1 MPDSTGW
8 WRSHPATRTRCAR
21 SCSTRSAPSSSPSSL
36 TSARRSWRA
45 WKPGPGRLS
54 ICRPSLRPVTSP
66 TEQPGRRYFRPRAVC
81 EIRTIQALGSA
92 LICSLPRCRSVS
104 WRGARVNGPSRQ
116 GQRRLPRRAL
126 LAAALTLMLA
136 ACAPTTGS
144 SPATAP
150 AGAPTAGPASDAV
163 PPTGQVAAGPTSGSA
178 DKAEEVSRQVD
189 LMVSPGGRYD
199 ELLRAILVSVDGDLI
214 AEHYSSTSGPDV
226 TADVYSVTKSVMSML
241 IGIAIGEGLID
252 SVEKTVGELLPSHA
266 AAMTPEAAAI
276 TLRQLLTMTGGLPG
290 TPVGGFFDPFE
301 STANWVDTILSSP
314 LAQPPGQQFTYSNA
328 SSHLLSAILTEATGR
343 PALDY
348 AREKLFEP
356 LGIGSQPA
364 ATPVPKPD
372 RADVAAYDAARGFAW
387 SVDPQ
392 GYELGYSNLK
402 ITAADMIKLGELYL
416 NGGQWQG
423 AQLLSAAW
431 VAESTQPHVQP
442 GADPS
447 PGYGYQWWL
456 DDAAG
461 HPAFAA
467 MGYAGQLIE
476 VVPDLNLVVAVSCLD
491 GPAAFNSTDLAALVS
506 RHVGPA
512 VSGGPG

>member
-1 MPDSTGW
+1 M
-8 WRSHPATRTRCAR
+8 
-21 SCSTRSAPSSSPSSL
+21 
-36 TSARRSWRA
+36 
-45 WKPGPGRLS
+45 
-54 ICRPSLRPVTSP
+54 
-66 TEQPGRRYFRPRAVC
+66 
-81 EIRTIQALGSA
+81 
-92 LICSLPRCRSVS
+92 
-104 WRGARVNGPSRQ
+104 NGPSRQ

-126 LAAALTLMLA
+126 LAAALTLLLA
-136 ACAPTTGS
+136 ACTPTTGS
-144 SPATAP
+144 SPSTAP

-199 ELLRAILVSVDGDLI
+199 ELLRAILVSLDGDLI

-266 AAMTPEAAAI
+266 AAMTPQTAAV

-290 TPVGGFFDPFE
+290 TPVGSFFDPFE
-301 STANWVDTILSSP
+301 SSANWVDTILSTP
-314 LAQPPGQQFTYSNA
+314 LEQPSGQQFIYSNA

-343 PALDY
+343 SALDY

-356 LGIGSQPA
+356 LGIRSQPA
-364 ATPVPKPD
+364 ATPVPRPD
-372 RADVAAYDAARGFAW
+372 RADVAAYDAAPGFAW

-392 GYELGYSNLK
+392 GYQLGYSNIK
-402 ITAADMIKLGELYL
+402 IAAADMIKLGRLYL

-423 AQLLSAAW
+423 AQLVPRAW
-431 VAESTQPHVQP
+431 VEESTRSQVQP
-442 GADPS
+442 DGAS
-447 PGYGYQWWL
+447 GFGYRYLWWL
-456 DDAAG
+456 ADVTDHLGNG

-476 VVPDLNLVVAVSCLD
+476 VVPDLELVVAVSCLD
-491 GPAAFNSTDLAALVS
+491 GPGAFGSADLAELVS
-506 RHVGPA
+506 EHIVPA
-512 VSGGPG
+512 VSG